1 MSDQKLGIVIVSHVN
16 HLAEGL
22 ETLVKAVA
30 KDVPITVAGGL
41 EDGSVGTSLEKI
53 EAAIKDNAADE
64 LLAFYDLGSAKMN
77 LEMALEMS
85 DKKIHL
91 YDASFVEGTYT
102 AAALLQARTGLDA
115 VEAQLKPLIV
125 KE

>member
-22 ETLVKAVA
+22 ETLIKAVA

-53 EAAIKDNAADE
+53 EAAITDNAADE

-102 AAALLQARTGLDA
+102 AAALLQAGTGLDA
-115 VEAQLKPLIV
+115 IEEQLKPLIV